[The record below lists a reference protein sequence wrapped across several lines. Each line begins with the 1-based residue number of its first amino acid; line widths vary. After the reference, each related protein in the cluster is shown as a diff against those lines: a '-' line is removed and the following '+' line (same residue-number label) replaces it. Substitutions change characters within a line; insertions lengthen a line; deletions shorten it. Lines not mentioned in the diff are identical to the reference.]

1 MNQNKNT
8 QTIYI
13 IVIVLLLAMVF
24 LYFSRRVLTPFFL
37 AFALAYLLDPV
48 TDRLESLKVSR
59 TVAVLI
65 LMAGFFLLV
74 FGAGLLV
81 FPMLKLQAEHLVHNL
96 PNYIV
101 MIQEWT
107 KPLLGMVGG
116 VEPEKIQAILNKEF
130 LKVGELELFFRI
142 LFYV

>member
-74 FGAGLLV
+74 FGAGC
-81 FPMLKLQAEHLVHNL
+81 E
-96 PNYIV
+96 
-101 MIQEWT
+101 
-107 KPLLGMVGG
+107 
-116 VEPEKIQAILNKEF
+116 
-130 LKVGELELFFRI
+130 
-142 LFYV
+142 